1 MRMVPTGGTGYCLKM
16 SVAGSGRVGGSQ
28 ERKTGSRGMMR
39 KGQREGKVRAG
50 LETGRNK
57 HNKGTGHNWESG
69 CGPHSMGM
77 GAVGLG
83 RSL

>member
-1 MRMVPTGGTGYCLKM
+1 
-16 SVAGSGRVGGSQ
+16 
-28 ERKTGSRGMMR
+28 MMR

-57 HNKGTGHNWESG
+57 HNKATGHNWESG